1 MTQILHIVG
10 RQGSGRTTF
19 AVALARFHRTSHCVL
34 VDELGGIARFDPKQG
49 FFLDQTEDLL
59 DVIPTDVQLVFREHT
74 PEKFAGAQPGEWVM
88 SIDQAREGVPN
99 PLSGAAAM
107 AGVMQ
112 TLGRLDHL
120 LQSLI
125 QISVQVDRVTAVG
138 IGEGSGSCVVAGV
151 VAQED
156 ALAGA
161 FQAQLTGVAQGAAI
175 AANTWRLDNFH
186 AIHDLKHKGVGSD
199 FDRAVLALL
208 DQGSLQLSKFLS
220 GFAELVNQHRT
231 GGLLLDGCMLRL
243 DDLFVQFGGRLNGL
257 RPVAGFDGGL
267 EKADEAR
274 EAADR
279 GGDFTAH
286 RAPL

>member
-49 FFLDQTEDLL
+49 FFLDQKEDLL
-59 DVIPTDVQLVFREHT
+59 EVIPGDVQLVFKEHT

-88 SIDQAREGVPN
+88 SIDQAREGAPN

-107 AGVMQ
+107 AGVVQ
-112 TLGRLDHL
+112 TLDRVERM
-120 LQSLI
+120 LQSVA
-125 QISVQVDRVTAVG
+125 QVTVQMDGVTAVG
-138 IGEGSGSCVVAGV
+138 AGEGSGPRVVAGA
-151 VAQED
+151 VAQEE
-156 ALAGA
+156 ALAGTL
-161 FQAQLTGVAQGAAI
+161 QAQLTCIAQGAAI
-175 AANTWRLDNFH
+175 AANAWRLDNFH
-186 AIHDLKHKGVGSD
+186 AIHDLKNKGAGSD

-220 GFAELVNQHRT
+220 GFAELVNKHRT
-231 GGLLLDGCMLRL
+231 GGLLLQGYMLGL
-243 DDLFVQFGGRLNGL
+243 DDLFSKFGSRLNGL
-257 RPVAGFDGGL
+257 RPVSGVDGCF
-267 EKADEAR
+267 ENAEQSR

-279 GGDFTAH
+279 GGDFAAH